1 MRDVSRL
8 AYSYRPCDNKPSS
21 IYTYRMIIS
30 FILWHSVQHA
40 FKNYTFTSNGII
52 PEIYSITSTSTYIRY
67 RLSNPK
73 KKRCVLSNK
82 IICNVY
88 IYINDKFNRNYVM
101 FLWITEQLLS
111 NDIVGPRYVLLM
123 ELSFHLTYR
132 AHTAHVT
139 CHWKSVQLCFA
150 GATCPTLRPLYCA
163 FEFAPS

>member
-1 MRDVSRL
+1 MLSKIILLR
-8 AYSYRPCDNKPSS
+8 
-21 IYTYRMIIS
+21 RMELSLKYIALHPLPRI
-30 FILWHSVQHA
+30 FGTDCLILKKA
-40 FKNYTFTSNGII
+40 
-52 PEIYSITSTSTYIRY
+52 YIRHI
-67 RLSNPK
+67 
-73 KKRCVLSNK
+73 RCVLSNK